1 MADPCAPRGP
11 GRLIGVIFCLLMVL
25 VLAREIG
32 ALMGAR
38 VELPGTTENPTWTSP
53 AAIRE
58 NAVGTVRTFPV
69 VHERAPGEGL
79 GEQSPAEGLGEQSPA
94 EAPVDARPET
104 KRPPYGVNE
113 SVRLEEVD
121 ESCHGEASLD
131 IDGPAVAWGLDHKVS
146 SAQECCDRCKAQAR
160 GAREKGEGAR
170 ACNSWVFCPLPEC
183 WSPDIWNHTSGECWL
198 KTQDDALNPKIN
210 FRGAYPPEFRR
221 EHSTSPA
228 HVPWQ
233 AGVLLE

>member
-25 VLAREIG
+25 ILAREIG

-58 NAVGTVRTFPV
+58 AVGTVRGQIV
-69 VHERAPGEGL
+69 
-79 GEQSPAEGLGEQSPA
+79 

-121 ESCHGEASLD
+121 ESCHGGAFLD
-131 IDGPAVAWGLDHKVS
+131 TERPAVVSRLDQLLS
-146 SAQECCDRCKAQAR
+146 SAQE
-160 GAREKGEGAR
+160 
-170 ACNSWVFCPLPEC
+170 W
-183 WSPDIWNHTSGECWL
+183 
-198 KTQDDALNPKIN
+198 
-210 FRGAYPPEFRR
+210 
-221 EHSTSPA
+221 
-228 HVPWQ
+228 
-233 AGVLLE
+233 

>member
-1 MADPCAPRGP
+1 MDDPCAPRGP

-25 VLAREIG
+25 ILAREIG

-58 NAVGTVRTFPV
+58 AVGTVRGQIV
-69 VHERAPGEGL
+69 
-79 GEQSPAEGLGEQSPA
+79 
-94 EAPVDARPET
+94 EAPVDVDARPET

-131 IDGPAVAWGLDHKVS
+131 IDGPAVVWGLDH
-146 SAQECCDRCKAQAR
+146 C
-160 GAREKGEGAR
+160 
-170 ACNSWVFCPLPEC
+170 
-183 WSPDIWNHTSGECWL
+183 
-198 KTQDDALNPKIN
+198 ALERP
-210 FRGAYPPEFRR
+210 
-221 EHSTSPA
+221 
-228 HVPWQ
+228 
-233 AGVLLE
+233 GVLR

>member
-25 VLAREIG
+25 ILAREIG

-58 NAVGTVRTFPV
+58 AVGTVRGQIV
-69 VHERAPGEGL
+69 
-79 GEQSPAEGLGEQSPA
+79 

-131 IDGPAVAWGLDHKVS
+131 IDGPAVVWGLDHLLS

-160 GAREKGEGAR
+160 DAREKGEGAR

-183 WSPDIWNHTSGECWL
+183 WSPDIWNHTLGECWL
-198 KTQDDALNPKIN
+198 KTQDDARNPKIN
-210 FRGAYPPEFRR
+210 FRGAYPPAFRR

>member
-1 MADPCAPRGP
+1 MGT
-11 GRLIGVIFCLLMVL
+11 
-25 VLAREIG
+25 ART
-32 ALMGAR
+32 L
-38 VELPGTTENPTWTSP
+38 
-53 AAIRE
+53 
-58 NAVGTVRTFPV
+58 PV
-69 VHERAPGEGL
+69 VHERAPG
-79 GEQSPAEGLGEQSPA
+79 EGLGEQSPA

-131 IDGPAVAWGLDHKVS
+131 LDGPAVTWGLDHKVS

-183 WSPDIWNHTSGECWL
+183 WAPDIWNHTLGEYEHHEQAEYHPDQPTGPA
-198 KTQDDALNPKIN
+198 KREDQH
-210 FRGAYPPEFRR
+210 RGAVPAGLSKLGRV
-221 EHSTSPA
+221 STRTCQHFVSSY
-228 HVPWQ
+228 
-233 AGVLLE
+233 E